1 MKKLL
6 AICTLCIIF
15 LSSCEVEINNS
26 QVKESDK
33 TLSSSSSE
41 VEKNTQQVETSDKT
55 PSNSFGDVINNSG
68 IITYNVYEEGARGD
82 KPDEFSIAMY
92 QNPIDA
98 KMENDMLTQNIWGT
112 RESQIFFDGYVKVWQ
127 DELEF
132 SINNLKVYLTS
143 EEIENLENAQK
154 AWENNLELSR
164 KFDRELIQNRG
175 ISLGTQYVSSALIYM
190 INQHRERVFHIKYMT
205 MLAEEYIDTPVQ
217 KSEQLWNR
225 FHEPN

>member
-6 AICTLCIIF
+6 VICTLCIIF
-15 LSSCEVEINNS
+15 LSSCEVEINDL
-26 QVKESDK
+26 QIKESDK
-33 TLSSSSSE
+33 ILSSSSSE
-41 VEKNTQQVETSDKT
+41 VA
-55 PSNSFGDVINNSG
+55 NNSG
-68 IITYNVYEEGARGD
+68 IINYNVYEEGARGD
-82 KPDEFSIAMY
+82 KPDDFSIAMY

-98 KMENDMLTQNIWGT
+98 RMKNDMLTQNISGT
-112 RESQIFFDGYVKVWQ
+112 REAQIFFDGYVKVWQ

-132 SINNLKVYLTS
+132 SINNLKVYLTN

-175 ISLGTQYVSSALIYM
+175 IGLGTQYVSSALIYM
-190 INQHRERVFHIKYMT
+190 IDQHRERVFHIKYMT

-225 FHEPN
+225 FHEFN